1 MYIGWIRFV
10 TILINDVLNFLKN
23 HYFCIYFHEFQ
34 NMASVSKQNCTLLL
48 NNNYT
53 SLWMTDRKA
62 GSATLFISPSEL
74 NWLLSCENP
83 SIMSSQWQQ
92 SFSSKQPEQVSD
104 STSSSSSSPSA
115 PGDEAP
121 GDEAP
126 VSYKLPLKFS
136 CTVLNNI

>member
-1 MYIGWIRFV
+1 
-10 TILINDVLNFLKN
+10 
-23 HYFCIYFHEFQ
+23 
-34 NMASVSKQNCTLLL
+34 
-48 NNNYT
+48 
-53 SLWMTDRKA
+53 MTDRKA
-62 GSATLFISPSEL
+62 GSATFFISPSEL

-126 VSYKLPLKFS
+126 VSYKLSLKFS